1 MVSGKATIDELNL
14 LSEVASNIAG
24 NTICAFGDG
33 AAGPLL
39 AFVQKFRPAF
49 EDYVRNG
56 GKKQTGRL
64 TL

>member
-1 MVSGKATIDELNL
+1 
-14 LSEVASNIAG
+14 
-24 NTICAFGDG
+24 
-33 AAGPLL
+33 L